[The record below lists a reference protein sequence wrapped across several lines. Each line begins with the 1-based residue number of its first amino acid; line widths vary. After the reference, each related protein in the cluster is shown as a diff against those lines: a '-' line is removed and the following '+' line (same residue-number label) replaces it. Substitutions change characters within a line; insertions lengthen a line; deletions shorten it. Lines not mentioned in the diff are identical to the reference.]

1 MISEKECRCEADSG
15 NNIPY
20 IPPPFYR
27 KAMLQSRRFL
37 GIIIFFLLW
46 YLASWWVNYQLGV
59 EFPTPVITVI
69 RLLNLLGG
77 EQIYSHSIYT
87 HITASLIR
95 WGAGYLLAVIIG
107 IGLGSFLGFSRTA
120 HEIFMPVMYIFQLIP
135 GLAWIPIALLLFGIG
150 NTATIF
156 MIFMT
161 ALVPVVINT
170 SGGIR
175 DVPPIYIHTARN
187 MGASFTEIF
196 FRVMFPASVLSM
208 INGLRIGLAGGWR
221 VLIAAE
227 MIVGVGTGIGY
238 SIEMSRWSLD
248 FRAAFA
254 FIIVILAIGLL
265 IERILFEAL
274 ERRIIYNI
282 GVSGDDERKIPGM

>member
-1 MISEKECRCEADSG
+1 MMFKKECQCEPDNG
-15 NNIPY
+15 HDMPY
-20 IPPPFYR
+20 TLPPFYR

-37 GIIIFFLLW
+37 GIIMVILLW
-46 YLASWWVNYQLGV
+46 YLASWWVDYQLGV

-69 RLLNLLGG
+69 RLLDLLAG

-87 HITASLIR
+87 HVTASLIR
-95 WGAGYLLAVIIG
+95 WGAGYLLAVIFG

-120 HEIFMPVMYIFQLIP
+120 HEIFMPAMYIFQLIP

-161 ALVPVVINT
+161 SLVPIVINT

-175 DVPPIYIHTARN
+175 DVPPIYVHTARN
-187 MGASFTEIF
+187 MGASLTEIF

-238 SIEMSRWSLD
+238 SIEMSRWTLD

-254 FIIVILAIGLL
+254 FIMVILAIGLL
-265 IERILFEAL
+265 IERILFEVI
-274 ERRIIYNI
+274 ERKIIYNI
-282 GVSGDDERKIPGM
+282 GVSNNERKIPGM

>member
-1 MISEKECRCEADSG
+1 MMFKKECQCEPDNG
-15 NNIPY
+15 HDMPY
-20 IPPPFYR
+20 TLPPFYR

-37 GIIIFFLLW
+37 GIIMVILLW
-46 YLASWWVNYQLGV
+46 YLASWWVDYQLGV

-69 RLLNLLGG
+69 RLLDLLAG

-87 HITASLIR
+87 HVTASLIR
-95 WGAGYLLAVIIG
+95 WGAGYLLAVIFG

-120 HEIFMPVMYIFQLIP
+120 HEIFMPAMYIFQLIP

-161 ALVPVVINT
+161 SLVPIVINT

-175 DVPPIYIHTARN
+175 DVPPIYVHTARN
-187 MGASFTEIF
+187 MGASLTEIF

-238 SIEMSRWSLD
+238 SIEMSRWTLD

-254 FIIVILAIGLL
+254 FIMVILAIGLL
-265 IERILFEAL
+265 IERILFEAI
-274 ERRIIYNI
+274 ERKIIYNI
-282 GVSGDDERKIPGM
+282 GVSNNERKIPGM

>member
-1 MISEKECRCEADSG
+1 MMDKKECQCGQDNSDH
-15 NNIPY
+15 IPY
-20 IPPPFYR
+20 IHPPLYR
-27 KAMLQSRRFL
+27 EAMLRSRKFL
-37 GIIIFFLLW
+37 GIIIIFLLW
-46 YLASWWVNYQLGV
+46 YLAAWWVDYQMGL
-59 EFPTPVITVI
+59 EFPTPVSTVI
-69 RLLNLLGG
+69 RLFDLLVG
-77 EQIYSHSIYT
+77 EEIYSHTIYT
-87 HITASLIR
+87 HVTASLYR
-95 WGAGYLLAVIIG
+95 WGLGYLLAVIFG

-161 ALVPVVINT
+161 SLVPIVINT

-187 MGASFTEIF
+187 MGASPTVLF
-196 FRVMFPASVLSM
+196 FKVMFPASVLSV
-208 INGLRIGLAGGWR
+208 INGLRIGLASGWR

-227 MIVGVGTGIGY
+227 MVVGVGTGIGY
-238 SIEMSRWSLD
+238 SIEMSRWTLD

-254 FIIVILAIGLL
+254 FIIVISAIGLF
-265 IERILFEAL
+265 IERILFEAM
-274 ERRIIYNI
+274 ERKIIYNT
-282 GVSGDDERKIPGM
+282 GVSNDERKISGM